1 MKFKNYIETESGI
14 KDTSTS
20 PGTAGQVLSS
30 TVAGTSWIDQSTLV
44 SGSAERVSILVKNG
58 EGTALVKGDP
68 VYIIG
73 SVGASARLEVGLCD
87 ASNPSKMP
95 CVGLLEQDLLNNGQG
110 TAVTAGKLRNLPTTP
125 IDGQPTTE
133 NDTIYVKAG
142 GSSGLALTTTK
153 PTGSTNLIQNVGQVG
168 RVSSSSDGNLVVSA
182 IMRTNDVPNLPTG
195 RIWVGDGNTIV
206 SDVVYLDETNVRMG
220 IGTTSPND
228 DLEIKST
235 TIPGIRLNSTDT
247 SFPTFGLISAVN
259 NTTYRGGLSWANN
272 PAQAGA
278 RLTYIGFPL
287 GSQTTGTFEVGADFV
302 DTAISNGAMVTR
314 LTTTGLGIGTTSPG
328 SLLHVSGGDIRLDF
342 NERLQWDNGNTRIQ
356 GNSDTRMYLRAPL
369 GYYFETNGGYR
380 VAIDGSSGNVGIGT
394 TSPQEKLHVQNYTT
408 GESHQAMFKGGA
420 VTVGDYSYISL
431 NNGYGVEY
439 NKEVRLAAVSEQ
451 SNSNKTGFAILTSP
465 DSNGASGHE
474 RLRVTADGDV
484 GIGTTSPGAK
494 LEVEQLN
501 SGTNT
506 VFLSNSY
513 NNKGF
518 RTGNAGYATFSGYQD
533 GNNTGSGSA
542 YGALIGLNTFYNG
555 TSFYNDNQ
563 YVDPSSILFKD
574 GNILF
579 HTNDISATGNF
590 TPSERLRITKT
601 GNVGIGTTS
610 PSPIGTNIT
619 TLDIQG
625 SSGGGFRFGTT
636 AGVEGGLWSLG
647 SGTTLGSI
655 SSIPLYFRTANQNR
669 AVISSSGNFG
679 IGTTSPNAKLNVV
692 GGDVDFDS
700 DNFVIHNST
709 GSYGGRLIAHFR
721 QGADIIQFGDVEG
734 YISGNTFDINYGS
747 SICSFNKMNV
757 GIDNASPSYLLDV
770 NGDGRVDGTFRCVT
784 LVQTS
789 QADRKENIYDIDKV
803 KPRAIPF
810 KEFTYKS
817 EIDDS
822 GRKRYGVL
830 AEDIENDYPELVYT
844 DAEGVKGV
852 NYIDLL
858 VKRVAEL
865 EKELEDI
872 SLTPGPKGA
881 TGPQGPA
888 GVNGRNGSD
897 GRNGADGNDHLKN
910 VQSIA
915 FNEKYGQL
923 EITIEGYKDPFR
935 FNLAK

>member
-1 MKFKNYIETESGI
+1 
-14 KDTSTS
+14 
-20 PGTAGQVLSS
+20 
-30 TVAGTSWIDQSTLV
+30 
-44 SGSAERVSILVKNG
+44 
-58 EGTALVKGDP
+58 
-68 VYIIG
+68 
-73 SVGASARLEVGLCD
+73 
-87 ASNPSKMP
+87 
-95 CVGLLEQDLLNNGQG
+95 
-110 TAVTAGKLRNLPTTP
+110 
-125 IDGQPTTE
+125 
-133 NDTIYVKAG
+133 
-142 GSSGLALTTTK
+142 
-153 PTGSTNLIQNVGQVG
+153 
-168 RVSSSSDGNLVVSA
+168 
-182 IMRTNDVPNLPTG
+182 
-195 RIWVGDGNTIV
+195 
-206 SDVVYLDETNVRMG
+206 
-220 IGTTSPND
+220 
-228 DLEIKST
+228 
-235 TIPGIRLNSTDT
+235 
-247 SFPTFGLISAVN
+247 
-259 NTTYRGGLSWANN
+259 
-272 PAQAGA
+272 
-278 RLTYIGFPL
+278 
-287 GSQTTGTFEVGADFV
+287 
-302 DTAISNGAMVTR
+302 
-314 LTTTGLGIGTTSPG
+314 
-328 SLLHVSGGDIRLDF
+328 
-342 NERLQWDNGNTRIQ
+342 
-356 GNSDTRMYLRAPL
+356 
-369 GYYFETNGGYR
+369 
-380 VAIDGSSGNVGIGT
+380 
-394 TSPQEKLHVQNYTT
+394 
-408 GESHQAMFKGGA
+408 MFKGGA

-431 NNGYGVEY
+431 NNGYSAEY

-465 DSNGASGHE
+465 DGNGASGHE
-474 RLRVTADGDV
+474 RLRVTADGNV
-484 GIGTTSPGAK
+484 GIGTTSPTALLT
-494 LEVEQLN
+494 LESSSTSPYAGIDIKSTATYAGSEIRFLN
-501 SGTNT
+501 SAGTEISAIESYSNPGRQDIT
-506 VFLSNSY
+506 VRY
-513 NNKGF
+513 
-518 RTGNAGYATFSGYQD
+518 
-533 GNNTGSGSA
+533 TGSTSGGKVELQDNA
-542 YGALIGLNTFYNG
+542 AVLGAG
-555 TSFYNDNQ
+555 TSGVQSYAQVGITDFR
-563 YVDPSSILFKD
+563 VI
-574 GNILF
+574 
-579 HTNDISATGNF
+579 TNYGTRMYINT
-590 TPSERLRITKT
+590 L

-817 EIDDS
+817 EVDDS

-865 EKELEDI
+865 EKELEDV
-872 SLTPGPKGA
+872 SLTPGPKGDA
-881 TGPQGPA
+881 GPQGPKGDTGPQGPA
-888 GVNGRNGSD
+888 GNDGKNGSD
-897 GRNGADGNDHLKN
+897 GSNATIPILDCKGGQYGVLG
-910 VQSIA
+910 SIQVC
-915 FNEKYGQL
+915 EGT
-923 EITIEGYKDPFR
+923 ITFSVVDPKEGKQIDSFT
-935 FNLAK
+935 AIMK

>member
-1 MKFKNYIETESGI
+1 
-14 KDTSTS
+14 
-20 PGTAGQVLSS
+20 V
-30 TVAGTSWIDQSTLV
+30 
-44 SGSAERVSILVKNG
+44 
-58 EGTALVKGDP
+58 
-68 VYIIG
+68 
-73 SVGASARLEVGLCD
+73 
-87 ASNPSKMP
+87 
-95 CVGLLEQDLLNNGQG
+95 
-110 TAVTAGKLRNLPTTP
+110 
-125 IDGQPTTE
+125 
-133 NDTIYVKAG
+133 
-142 GSSGLALTTTK
+142 
-153 PTGSTNLIQNVGQVG
+153 
-168 RVSSSSDGNLVVSA
+168 
-182 IMRTNDVPNLPTG
+182 
-195 RIWVGDGNTIV
+195 
-206 SDVVYLDETNVRMG
+206 
-220 IGTTSPND
+220 
-228 DLEIKST
+228 
-235 TIPGIRLNSTDT
+235 
-247 SFPTFGLISAVN
+247 
-259 NTTYRGGLSWANN
+259 
-272 PAQAGA
+272 
-278 RLTYIGFPL
+278 
-287 GSQTTGTFEVGADFV
+287 GTFEVGANFV
-302 DTAISNGAMVTR
+302 DTSISNGAMVTR
-314 LTTTGLGIGTTSPG
+314 LTTTGLGIGTTNPSQKLDVVG
-328 SLLHVSGGDIRLDF
+328 SAQITNDIYLGRYIF
-342 NERLQWDNGNTRIQ
+342 HDNDTNTWLGFPLNDTISFRTN
-356 GNSDTRMYLRAPL
+356 NSDRMYI
-369 GYYFETNGGYR
+369 N
-380 VAIDGSSGNVGIGT
+380 SSGNVGIGT

-431 NNGYGVEY
+431 NNGYSAEY

-465 DSNGASGHE
+465 DGNGASGHE
-474 RLRVTADGDV
+474 RLRVTADGNV
-484 GIGTTSPGAK
+484 GIGTTSPTALLT
-494 LEVEQLN
+494 LESSSTSPYAGIDIKSTATYAGSEIRFLN
-501 SGTNT
+501 SAGTEISAIESYSNPGRQDIT
-506 VFLSNSY
+506 VRY
-513 NNKGF
+513 
-518 RTGNAGYATFSGYQD
+518 
-533 GNNTGSGSA
+533 TGSTSGGKVELQDNA
-542 YGALIGLNTFYNG
+542 AVLGAG
-555 TSFYNDNQ
+555 TSGVQSYAQVGITDFR
-563 YVDPSSILFKD
+563 VI
-574 GNILF
+574 
-579 HTNDISATGNF
+579 TNYGTRMYINT
-590 TPSERLRITKT
+590 L

-636 AGVEGGLWSLG
+636 AGVEGGLWTIS

-817 EIDDS
+817 EVDDS

-865 EKELEDI
+865 EKELEDV
-872 SLTPGPKGA
+872 SLTPGPKGDA
-881 TGPQGPA
+881 GPQGPKGDTGPQGPA
-888 GVNGRNGSD
+888 GNDGKNGSD
-897 GRNGADGNDHLKN
+897 GSNATIPILDCKGGQYGVLG
-910 VQSIA
+910 SIQVC
-915 FNEKYGQL
+915 EGT
-923 EITIEGYKDPFR
+923 ITFSVVDPKEGKQIDSFT
-935 FNLAK
+935 AIMK